1 MVQTIVSKNLLP
13 GEKIILFEKP
23 HVLHR
28 VFFSIRAMVDG
39 GLSRE
44 MQISFGD
51 PNFLS
56 YYAIDGPEKYFE
68 AKDGSSNEI
77 LVGYQEFTPTT
88 TRTLKKIRCKLC
100 GVSAIFVFCD
110 GERITDFTV

>member
-1 MVQTIVSKNLLP
+1 MVQTIVSKNLLA
-13 GEKIILFEKP
+13 GEKTILFEKP
-23 HVLHR
+23 RVLRR
-28 VFFSIRAMVDG
+28 VFFGIRAMVDG

-68 AKDGSSNEI
+68 AKGIDIFQGDIWLRSNTSSPLLFAATEI
-77 LVGYQEFTPTT
+77 LH
-88 TRTLKKIRCKLC
+88 
-100 GVSAIFVFCD
+100 
-110 GERITDFTV
+110 

>member
-1 MVQTIVSKNLLP
+1 MVQTLISRNLLP

-23 HVLHR
+23 RVLDR

-44 MQISFGD
+44 MWISFDD

-56 YYAIDGPEKYFE
+56 YYMIDGSDKYFE
-68 AKDGSSNEI
+68 ARGIDISQGDIWLKSNTLSPVLFAATEI
-77 LVGYQEFTPTT
+77 LH
-88 TRTLKKIRCKLC
+88 
-100 GVSAIFVFCD
+100 
-110 GERITDFTV
+110 